1 MAGPDWI
8 AISSRSGV
16 SYAIPAAFEAG
27 EAFQRCREWIGCEV
41 RRPASLDTGLGLSLV
56 ALFFGLL
63 VGSSGCT
70 SIKRFAYE
78 GFGRDDWQQPDRVV
92 EALGISPGDRVA
104 DLGAGGGYFTFR
116 LARAVGKQGRVYSV
130 DVDEG
135 MLKYIRKRAASEELP
150 QVETVLASF
159 EDSGLPAGAVDLVF
173 MSNTYHHISERPTY
187 FARLKSSLRPRGRLA
202 VVERIGEGF
211 PKGHAMPPEEIR
223 EELAEA
229 GFQLSDTHDFLERQS
244 FQVFVPRD

>member
-1 MAGPDWI
+1 MDPLQAPRFESSMRLEDDRIEGKALPKRAGRGI
-8 AISSRSGV
+8 
-16 SYAIPAAFEAG
+16 EC
-27 EAFQRCREWIGCEV
+27 QV
-41 RRPASLDTGLGLSLV
+41 RRSPSLNTGLGLSLV
-56 ALFFGLL
+56 ALFLGLL
-63 VGSSGCT
+63 VSGAGCT

-92 EALGISPGDRVA
+92 EALGISPGDHVA

-116 LARAVGKQGRVYSV
+116 LARAVGKEGRVYSV

-159 EDSGLPAGAVDLVF
+159 DDSGLPAGAVDLVF
-173 MSNTYHHISERPTY
+173 MSNTFHHISERPAY

-202 VVERIGEGF
+202 VVEGIGKGF

-223 EELAEA
+223 NELTRA
-229 GFQLSDTHDFLERQS
+229 GYQLSATYDFLERQS